1 VFGRDVLDVRRLH
14 HPRSATNPTFV
25 AARRGDW
32 LRRNRHKHPLGL
44 VESVG
49 PAVRPLFMMD
59 GSKALSKSIL
69 RAFEHATA
77 RHGERSKQKGQ
88 KREIV
93 GSPLIGGNRDRV
105 CAATYP

>member
-1 VFGRDVLDVRRLH
+1 MCAAYIIPA
-14 HPRSATNPTFV
+14 PRPIRHSLLLV
-25 AARRGDW
+25 AADW

-49 PAVRPLFMMD
+49 PIVRPLFMRD